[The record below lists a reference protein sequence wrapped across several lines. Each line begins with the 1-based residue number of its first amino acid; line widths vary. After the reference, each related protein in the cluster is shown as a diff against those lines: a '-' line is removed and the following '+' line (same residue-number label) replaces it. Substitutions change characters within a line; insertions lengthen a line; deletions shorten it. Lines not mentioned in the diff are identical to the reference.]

1 MIPWFLLREDED
13 AVLFCHTFPLYKHTS
28 PFCVYTMP
36 MKLPFTAEPHSI
48 LSLFLFCTGFS
59 FFVQL
64 LFHLGCHWLR
74 FLFFIFLTPF
84 FIDLIFCLGKTNFF
98 FFKSSDKITH
108 IKQSMF
114 STLKK
119 KNNFFRNSFWSLLSW
134 TCCSLGQLRFYI
146 LRTFLIYNPG
156 FCTFCHCISK
166 PCLLSWLISSFGVAC
181 PLLVRC
187 KRVHER

>member
-1 MIPWFLLREDED
+1 MLFHLHVPPFLEIIYCYSWFLFLLFICFFIYISILDMIPWFLLREDED

-59 FFVQL
+59 FFVQF

-119 KNNFFRNSFWSLLSW
+119 KLIF
-134 TCCSLGQLRFYI
+134 LGIPSEAFYPE
-146 LRTFLIYNPG
+146 L
-156 FCTFCHCISK
+156 
-166 PCLLSWLISSFGVAC
+166 VA
-181 PLLVRC
+181 L
-187 KRVHER
+187 